1 MCGQA
6 GHMHVWKLK
15 ELFDQGSQHASPDEL
30 CLEP

>member
-15 ELFDQGSQHASPDEL
+15 ELFDQGSQASRDDL
-30 CLEP
+30 GLEP